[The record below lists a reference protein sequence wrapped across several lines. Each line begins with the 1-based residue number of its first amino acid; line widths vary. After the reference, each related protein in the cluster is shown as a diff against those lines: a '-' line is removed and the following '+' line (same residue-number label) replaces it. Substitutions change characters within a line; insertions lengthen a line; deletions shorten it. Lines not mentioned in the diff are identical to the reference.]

1 MAYVNKRADIERQK
15 AQQWGSFAGALINGV
30 AQASIN
36 EITRI
41 QQDNDNSKVKDVY
54 NGLVEDMESNFQT
67 IQDTYDPDQWA
78 IKYSEWAD
86 AKNAEIEQ
94 MDIPNRIKKDVRNM
108 FNNKA
113 DEFRSD
119 VNVAMA
125 NKTIALQNERFVM
138 DVDEVNKSGNVVET
152 AKAHKVKF
160 VTEDEAKNIPEAL
173 GQQLSKSGKSFVD
186 GVMPETGF
194 DLPSGEDT
202 KYTYLVAPKGST
214 NFDKKSLLVNYL
226 AEKRWPE
233 NEKMRNLFVEN
244 NIRGLVEEQAK
255 IDYSEIMKTE
265 FNVKNMDSWD
275 FGAFFQNAIESMESD
290 TYGGMKLTPA
300 QKANVLQHIT
310 TEWNKID
317 QRAIDMAQEWADT
330 TLVDEL
336 SDLREWERE
345 SYKNYILPEQVYDL
359 IEKAPVSKRYA
370 IPHVQNLLQVAEN
383 NEIARDQQRWLE
395 LYKDGYTDSDEFEAL
410 DLKFSEE
417 TKAALLEG
425 KVRAMIYLTDF
436 QADQKAGISHVSND
450 TALAQGKTAL
460 KNKEYATLGD
470 FSSFLNT
477 LDITS
482 DDRMNLISDFLNE
495 QELGERIELESYDTA
510 MGAVRTA
517 MADGTFSV
525 EVLDEAFKGV
535 DMAKWGDKYKAL
547 KDVALDENSKSA
559 YQSFLELN
567 MDNKATLADVDNLVK
582 EFGLDDGKHNDLIKD
597 MKDTVMANETRGIA
611 SDVAWELRNETLTPE
626 KVLDYTKH
634 LDKEVY
640 GEFITGLLNDAENL
654 QVGLATREANQII
667 SKGGTLEQI
676 QKAFT
681 DRNIDLDKH
690 SDLMLQLEDG
700 LNDGNLKLA
709 LEELHLANRNNDIT
723 QAQIDAILDKHG
735 VSREKYSQII
745 NQFDS
750 AARQNSMNKAEN
762 DMFALMRNYELTDE
776 AVDEIAKKYGI
787 DIENEQEFMSKWYGN
802 SRTNRLT
809 KLENELYDQLDNP
822 EFGMD
827 DFNALIDSSGLDRK
841 EISTFIRGWEDVL
854 ENETV
859 KTAFGEI
866 LKLQNANDLTKE
878 TAKKKLDEAGITNAT
893 NPEFVNKVNNLVF
906 QEDTRRA
913 NAELLTMM
921 EEKKLSVQS
930 VKRVLEKHGITM
942 DKAPETYSRWV
953 AEAKAEAENNAK
965 LRFNEFDVR
974 HTATG
979 EDVQR
984 VIDEFGL
991 TEAEHGALITAMN
1004 DTVEENFNK
1013 HLEEQKALAQGYG
1026 DKDTEKAI
1034 IDVSSAISN
1043 YASGAIPKSEALSI
1057 LAQNKGNL
1065 KDTTYKNLY
1074 NDIQQEDAMQYETRK
1089 TTFNEKVYNPYFEK
1103 RDSILPEEVDAL
1115 MDESGLERS
1124 EFADQYDSMMEQ
1136 AEVNQHNLIAPEYFN
1151 NKMYLEL
1158 KGMGLSDD
1166 LIEQMGFELPN
1177 DAEFYTLYS
1186 LKEGENPPTKIELA
1200 QSFINK
1206 NSGKLLSNKKSTMD
1220 ESIKRTAEEY
1230 YELIRENA
1238 KFGARYDDINAI
1250 SELEL
1255 AKFDRDQSSYNQLA
1269 FDMLKAGKIT
1279 QETYKDA
1286 IAVDVLD
1293 YNLKEKDT
1301 QEAIEMF
1308 KGYVKD
1314 HLKQVGKDYHFS
1326 SIAYDT
1332 SLNHM
1337 TAGFLE
1343 AYRDLPKDQNG
1354 KVNPEQR
1361 DNLMKRVYEEATT
1374 SRLFEDAENFMKF
1387 VDEDVSE
1394 MFKTGVFTG
1403 MKDTGSLE
1411 VLGKMAMGEYSFY
1424 DQKSIDYMLSD
1435 TAQYGDVY
1443 GEETSLFG
1451 HLTSMKKAGTSDEKI
1466 GNTIMHAVARNM
1478 GLSAETGLPDIGLDN
1493 ENFDKQFGKM
1503 LDNLPLLTKNQI
1515 MQVSAMIR
1523 YTVDIT
1529 ETMTNEIDPEVIAS
1543 LDPKG
1548 DGVKPYV
1555 QEGRFGIQVGDTIIV
1570 HDVAKTGKGVNYGYT
1585 NTDGKKGIVTV
1596 KNSTLDDAK
1605 RSLSAFVSANFNIR
1619 EASDLFYSAVSYKNP
1634 REKSLGYDIDR
1645 DKIVEGLEGV
1655 IHAYESNRNVQN
1667 AMNEYLSVCNQ
1678 SVAERNAITNSY
1690 SPFFEKIEFY
1700 IDEDTLDKKIS
1711 DGTLVSTDL
1720 RTLIKYREVEVFS
1733 NPMRDKNVAL
1743 PRKAANTPK

>member
-15 AQQWGSFAGALINGV
+15 AQQWGDFAGALINGV
-30 AQASIN
+30 AQASVN

-41 QQDNDNSKVKDVY
+41 QQDRDNNKVKDIY
-54 NGLVEDMESNFQT
+54 NGLVEDMNSNFQT
-67 IQDTYDPDQWA
+67 VQDTYDPDQWA

-108 FNNKA
+108 FNNKV

-173 GQQLSKSGKSFVD
+173 GQQLSKSGKSFMD

-290 TYGGMKLTPA
+290 TYGGMKLTPG

-317 QRAIDMAQEWADT
+317 QRARDMAQEWADT

-370 IPHVQNLLQVAEN
+370 NPHVQNLLQVAEN
-383 NEIARDQQRWLE
+383 NEIARDQQRWWE
-395 LYKDGYTDSDEFEAL
+395 LYNDGYTDSDEFKAL

-417 TKAALLEG
+417 TRAALMEG
-425 KVRAMIYLTDF
+425 KVRAMISLTDF
-436 QADQKAGISHVSND
+436 QADQKAGISYVSND

-495 QELGERIELESYDTA
+495 QELGERIELEAYDTA
-510 MGAVRTA
+510 MGAIRTA
-517 MADGTFSV
+517 MANETFSS
-525 EVLDEAFKGV
+525 EVVKEAFEGV
-535 DMAKWGDKYKAL
+535 DMAKYGDKYDAL
-547 KDVALDENSKSA
+547 MQVAQDENSKAA
-559 YQSFLELN
+559 YQSFLDVN
-567 MDNKATLADVDNLVK
+567 MDNKATLDDVDKIVK
-582 EFGLDDGKHNDLIKD
+582 DFGLDDGKHNDLIKD
-597 MKDTVMANETRGIA
+597 MRDTVKANETRGIA
-611 SDVAWELRNETLTPE
+611 SDMAWELQNETLTPE
-626 KVLDYTKH
+626 KVTEATKH

-640 GEFITGLLNDAENL
+640 GEFITGLLNDAEKL
-654 QVGLATREANQII
+654 QVGLATRQANQII

-866 LKLQNANDLTKE
+866 LKLQNENDLTKE

-930 VKRVLEKHGITM
+930 VKRVLESHGITM

-979 EDVQR
+979 EDVQKI
-984 VIDEFGL
+984 IDEFGL

-1057 LAQNKGNL
+1057 LAQNKGNITS
-1065 KDTTYKNLY
+1065 DTYKSLY
-1074 NDIQQEDAMQYETRK
+1074 NDIQSEDAMQYETRK
-1089 TTFNEKVYNPYFEK
+1089 TTFNEKVYDPYFEK

-1136 AEVNQHNLIAPEYFN
+1136 AGINQHNVIAPEYFSN
-1151 NKMYLEL
+1151 SMYLEL
-1158 KGMGLSDD
+1158 KGMGLSDE

-1177 DAEFYTLYS
+1177 DAEFYTLDS

-1200 QSFINK
+1200 QSFIDNNK
-1206 NSGKLLSNKKSTMD
+1206 NKLLSNKKSTID
-1220 ESIKRTAEEY
+1220 DSIKKTAKDY
-1230 YELIRENA
+1230 YDKIRENA
-1238 KFGARYDDINAI
+1238 KAGAKYDNID
-1250 SELEL
+1250 SLRELEL
-1255 AKFDRDQSSYNQLA
+1255 AKFDHDQISYNKFA
-1269 FDMLKAGKIT
+1269 FDLLMAGKIT
-1279 QETYKDA
+1279 QDTYKDA
-1286 IAVDVLD
+1286 IAVDVLKF
-1293 YNLKEKDT
+1293 NLQEKDT
-1301 QEAIEMF
+1301 REDIETF

-1314 HLKQVGKDYHFS
+1314 HLKQVGKDYHLS
-1326 SIAYDT
+1326 SIAFDT
-1332 SLNHM
+1332 SLKHM

-1343 AYRDLPKDQNG
+1343 AYNKLPRDQNG

-1403 MKDTGSLE
+1403 LKDTGSLD
-1411 VLGKMAMGEYSFY
+1411 VLGKIAMGEYSFY
-1424 DQKSIDYMLSD
+1424 DQKSIDYLLSD
-1435 TAQYGDVY
+1435 TSRYGDAY
-1443 GEETSLFG
+1443 GTEASLFG
-1451 HLTSMKKAGTSDEKI
+1451 HLTSMKKAGASDEEI
-1466 GNTIMHAVARNM
+1466 GNTIMHAVARSM
-1478 GLSAETGLPDIGLDN
+1478 GLAEDTGLPDIGLDN
-1493 ENFDKQFGKM
+1493 EKFDKQFGAM
-1503 LDNLPLLTKNQI
+1503 LNNLPLMTKNQI
-1515 MQVSAMIR
+1515 MQLSAMIR

-1529 ETMTNEIDPEVIAS
+1529 ETMSNEIDPETIKR
-1543 LDPKG
+1543 LDPNE

-1555 QEGRFGIQVGDTIIV
+1555 QDGLFGVQIGETVII
-1570 HDVAKTGKGVNYGYT
+1570 HDVSATGKSVNYGYT
-1585 NTDGKKGIVTV
+1585 NTDGSAGTVSV
-1596 KNSTLDDAK
+1596 KNSILEAAE
-1605 RSLSAFVSANFNIR
+1605 RRFSAAISSNFNIGD
-1619 EASDLFYSAVSYKNP
+1619 AQTFFNNVVKYKNP
-1634 REKSLGYDIDR
+1634 REKTLGYEIDR
-1645 DKIVEGLEGV
+1645 GKVIEGLEEV
-1655 IHAYESNRNVQN
+1655 ISSYQSNV
-1667 AMNEYLSVCNQ
+1667 
-1678 SVAERNAITNSY
+1678 SVANPMKEFLDTKNQNVLERSILTGDFESSY
-1690 SPFFEKIEFY
+1690 EKIEFY
-1700 IDEDTLDKKIS
+1700 IDEATLDKKIA
-1711 DGTLVSTDL
+1711 DGTFSTTDL
-1720 RTLIKYREVEVFS
+1720 RTLIKYRAVRSEDSSGGFS
-1733 NPMRDKNVAL
+1733 SGH
-1743 PRKAANTPK
+1743 KAQHSLYAR